1 MSCDILTGFITF
13 VAGLAMYF
21 FTHFLIYLDRT
32 EQILG
37 GQVFR
42 VFLVIHCMGWVSQFI
57 GHGVYEQRAPA
68 LLTNSL
74 FAFIAPFFCT
84 FELLNIG
91 FGYKE
96 DVKKECDL
104 VIESDIAWYRLARGY
119 QMRPSVSV
127 ILEKKQD

>member
-1 MSCDILTGFITF
+1 
-13 VAGLAMYF
+13 MYF

-68 LLTNSL
+68 LLTNAL
-74 FAFIAPFFCT
+74 FAFIFIALIYFNEFH
-84 FELLNIG
+84 I
-91 FGYKE
+91 
-96 DVKKECDL
+96 KK
-104 VIESDIAWYRLARGY
+104 VN
-119 QMRPSVSV
+119 
-127 ILEKKQD
+127 